1 MCTTFNIL
9 LVTTTYI
16 AVFTGYPQPFP
27 SGDSTHF
34 GLSAMGITG
43 RVLLILTGVI
53 TLLVWVV
60 MLTTVSYMLLG

>member
-1 MCTTFNIL
+1 M
-9 LVTTTYI
+9 
-16 AVFTGYPQPFP
+16 
-27 SGDSTHF
+27 H
-34 GLSAMGITG
+34 ITG